1 MVIHEEMTFITSSP
15 QKKLQ
20 NLGLESDEFK
30 S

>member
-1 MVIHEEMTFITSSP
+1 MAFHEKMTFITISS

-20 NLGLESDEFK
+20 NLGLQSDENK

>member
-1 MVIHEEMTFITSSP
+1 MPSYEEMTCITSSP

-20 NLGLESDEFK
+20 NLGLESEEFK